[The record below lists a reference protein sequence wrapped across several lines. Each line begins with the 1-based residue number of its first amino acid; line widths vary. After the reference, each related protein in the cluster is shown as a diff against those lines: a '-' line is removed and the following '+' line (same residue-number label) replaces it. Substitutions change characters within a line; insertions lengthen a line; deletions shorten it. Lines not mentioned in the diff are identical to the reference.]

1 VHSCSLRRS
10 GGCVDLFIQG
20 TFHDLDQISLR
31 IRYAQLLASQQL
43 RDRATNELTLETL
56 RIAHTDIL
64 SLGGEVGADIEVHAA
79 EGERLK
85 KEAVEKRKARQEAIA
100 ALGEDEALAE
110 PSAKAKGKRK
120 AADSDTEPED
130 SDEEDEEDKKI
141 PKTPAGHEWRIK
153 SKALFARRREV
164 VLLKHQAE
172 LLLGDVSYVL
182 QESTNE
188 KKYYDAAEETRAS
201 FLRSKS
207 SIYSTVTY

>member
-1 VHSCSLRRS
+1 M
-10 GGCVDLFIQG
+10 
-20 TFHDLDQISLR
+20 
-31 IRYAQLLASQQL
+31 
-43 RDRATNELTLETL
+43 
-56 RIAHTDIL
+56 
-64 SLGGEVGADIEVHAA
+64 LGGEAEADIAEHAA

-85 KEAVEKRKARQEAIA
+85 KEAAEKRKARQEAIA

-120 AADSDTEPED
+120 AVDSDMEPED

-141 PKTPAGHEWRIK
+141 PNTPAGHEWRIK

-172 LLLGDVSYVL
+172 LLLGDASFVL
-182 QESTNE
+182 HDSANE

-201 FLRSKS
+201 FLRGRPFIHSAAPC
-207 SIYSTVTY
+207 